1 MSGERRREA
10 PKEQDAKERIETESG
25 AEARN
30 AHWCIEDFF
39 GPKLRIRCS
48 VCGSGYDVAADVFKT
63 DYRYCPFCGVPQ
75 RKKGNG

>member
-1 MSGERRREA
+1 MSAERRLGV
-10 PKEQDAKERIETESG
+10 PKNQTVKERTATESG

-63 DYRYCPFCGVPQ
+63 DYRYCPFCGVQQ